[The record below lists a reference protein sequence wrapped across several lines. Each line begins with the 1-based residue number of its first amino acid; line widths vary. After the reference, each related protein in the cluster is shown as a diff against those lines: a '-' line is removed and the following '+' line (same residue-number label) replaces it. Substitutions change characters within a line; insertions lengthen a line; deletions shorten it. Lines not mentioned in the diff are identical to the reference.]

1 MMFGKKDSVFEV
13 ASKTGKKV
21 VFILFEDKVY
31 VTLAEKKV
39 DGTITFEINRGYRK
53 EKYNLQ
59 IQPEQEFVLHS
70 PKIEISRENS
80 PESVFEYVLNFDSI
94 KYIPRNPRDVVF
106 SLLPY
111 NVECIF
117 LVYPHE
123 VLSVDTLKNLGLIK
137 VNEAT
142 IPGEKGELRLDV
154 YSPTIFALDKQTI
167 KMMSAKSRISQ
178 IDTILAMTR
187 DLLLKGEELFKL
199 EKPSF
204 LGTLLNVRILIPVVL
219 ITIAILGALF
229 LAQNMGAITSA
240 IGRVATPKMV
250 PTFP

>member
-1 MMFGKKDSVFEV
+1 MVIKKENIFEI

-39 DGTITFEINRGYRK
+39 DGTITFEINRGYKK

-70 PKIEISRENS
+70 PKVEVKKENGG
-80 PESVFEYVLNFDSI
+80 ESVFEYVLNFDSI
-94 KYIPRNPRDVVF
+94 KYIPKNPRDVVF
-106 SLLPY
+106 SLSPY

-137 VNEAT
+137 VGEAS
-142 IPGEKGELRLDV
+142 IPGEKGELRLNV

-167 KMMSAKSRISQ
+167 KMLSAKSRISQ

-187 DLLLKGEELFKL
+187 DLLLKGEELFKV

-204 LGTLLNVRILIPVVL
+204 LGTLLNVKILLPVIML
-219 ITIAILGALF
+219 IIAIIGALI
-229 LAQNMGAITSA
+229 LAQNMGTLTSV
-240 IGRVATPKMV
+240 IGRTTTPHIT